1 MDTYRTPE
9 SRVTDATS
17 YDDLL
22 DAIEALIVIA
32 TAEDILE
39 SEEP

>member
-1 MDTYRTPE
+1 MTYTPPE
-9 SRVTDATS
+9 HRITEATS

-32 TAEDILE
+32 TAEDIIRT
-39 SEEP
+39 EEQ